1 MWCPESAYFWAV
13 VLFPDGRLPRRLS
26 VPQPW
31 RGAAVAAVTAGIVAV
46 CWRSSFLQHPQFF
59 VVFFGIVVPL
69 AGAAVQWVRLAD
81 PATTPAEES
90 AARLLLGA
98 LLPALVVALS
108 WLVAHGAALV
118 GGLWPAVMSARLE
131 LAFPVV
137 FALVPVVL
145 TAGVIRY
152 RWWDLDRVVV
162 RVLVFYGLL
171 ALGVG
176 LVYLLAVLTGSTL
189 AGGGLW
195 WLILVL
201 ALATAAVEPVRR
213 WATRWAN
220 RVVYGQVLSPEAA
233 LRMLVDGFETLASDA
248 TLAQVETAAVS
259 ATRAS
264 AASLWLVDGNL
275 LVPATGEAA
284 AKPWPAPGDLATHLG
299 ASACWPVSYQDEVLG
314 QLAVTVP
321 RSVQLTPGDRDMLG
335 DLAGHAGL
343 VVHNA
348 LLSMRLVR
356 EIDVLAER
364 SADLAAARRRLVEAQ
379 DAERRRLERDL
390 HDGAQQAV
398 VAAII
403 GMRTVDAAPD
413 PAVELASLAEVLA
426 VGRQWLVDLAVDGRR
441 RC

>member
-1 MWCPESAYFWAV
+1 
-13 VLFPDGRLPRRLS
+13 
-26 VPQPW
+26 
-31 RGAAVAAVTAGIVAV
+31 
-46 CWRSSFLQHPQFF
+46 
-59 VVFFGIVVPL
+59 
-69 AGAAVQWVRLAD
+69 
-81 PATTPAEES
+81 
-90 AARLLLGA
+90 
-98 LLPALVVALS
+98 
-108 WLVAHGAALV
+108 
-118 GGLWPAVMSARLE
+118 MSARLE

-162 RVLVFYGLL
+162 RVLVYGLI

-176 LVYLLAVLTGSTL
+176 LVYLIAVFTGSTL

-201 ALATAAVEPVRR
+201 ALATASVEPVRR

-259 ATRAS
+259 QQGHRRQ
-264 AASLWLVDGNL
+264 SLWLVDGNL

-284 AKPWPAPGDLATHLG
+284 PKPWPAPGDLATHLD
-299 ASACWPVSYQDEVLG
+299 ASACWPVSYQGEVLG

-321 RSVQLTPGDRDMLG
+321 RSVQLTPGDRDLLG

-348 LLSMRLVR
+348 LLSLRLS
-356 EIDVLAER
+356 AR
-364 SADLAAARRRLVEAQ
+364 STCSPSVP
-379 DAERRRLERDL
+379 
-390 HDGAQQAV
+390 
-398 VAAII
+398 
-403 GMRTVDAAPD
+403 RT
-413 PAVELASLAEVLA
+413 
-426 VGRQWLVDLAVDGRR
+426 
-441 RC
+441 